1 MDYIKALT
9 ESQMKQDIPAFEIGD
24 TVKVYV
30 KVKEGNRVRAQ
41 MFEGTVISKN
51 GGGGYS
57 APPTGR
63 SALPA
68 YPPVPPAVPW
78 P

>member
-41 MFEGTVISKN
+41 MF
-51 GGGGYS
+51 
-57 APPTGR
+57 
-63 SALPA
+63 
-68 YPPVPPAVPW
+68 
-78 P
+78 